1 MIDMTDP
8 QKICKT
14 DMYQMDKKIGAGSFG
29 AVYEGYST
37 LTQEK
42 IAMKVIDVDTS
53 FEYEISKV
61 LREI

>member
-1 MIDMTDP
+1 
-8 QKICKT
+8 
-14 DMYQMDKKIGAGSFG
+14 MDKKIGAGSFG

-42 IAMKVIDVDTS
+42 VAMKVIDVDTS